1 MAKYDFKTQYFYEK
15 LVIYYAKIT
24 RLNFKTFT
32 GIVKNYLQSL
42 HEQKSLLHLHKKS
55 NSSNLAIFFFSK
67 YWNELC
73 FILNTITIKQ
83 K

>member
-55 NSSNLAIFFFSK
+55 NSSNHEIFFLFFFL
-67 YWNELC
+67 NIEM
-73 FILNTITIKQ
+73 NTITIKQ